1 MEIISSSKTQTN
13 TVEAVIRADSAEFEA
28 AIEAVYLKK
37 KKDISV
43 GGFRKGK
50 ASRKMIEK
58 VYGKNFFYQD
68 AVNEMYPAILEK
80 AADKLGL
87 DVVAVPSVEVTE
99 ISAESG
105 VCFKAQYIVKPEVN
119 ISDYKGLKLEKKIKT
134 ITENDVDD
142 EIQRIRERNARLI
155 AVTDR
160 PAETGD
166 TVNIDYNG
174 TIDGISFEG
183 GSAEHYG
190 LTLGSGTFIP
200 GFEEQIEGKNIGEEF
215 DVNVTFPEDYHAEEY
230 AGKAAIFRCKLHEIH
245 AYEVPELD
253 DEFVKD
259 VSEFDTLEE
268 YSADIRQRLT
278 QAAAEKADSE
288 LDNNMA
294 TRISEKVEGE
304 IPDVM
309 YEKRVDDMLR
319 EWEYRNR
326 SAGITL
332 QFYLKYTGMSAE
344 EFRESFRAPAE
355 VQVKLRLGL
364 EKIAEFE
371 HIEVGEEEIERCYN
385 EIAEQNNMSVER
397 VKEVFSRKSA
407 KEDLTVQKAFDFVK
421 ENAEITEVQ
430 DDG

>member
-119 ISDYKGLKLEKKIKT
+119 ISDYKGMKLEKKIKT

-230 AGKAAIFRCKLHEIH
+230 AGKAAVFRCKLHEIH

-268 YSADIRQRLT
+268 YKADIRQRLT
-278 QAAAEKADSE
+278 QAAAEKAESE

-294 TRISEKVEGE
+294 TKISEKVEGE

-309 YEKRVDDMLR
+309 YEKRVADMLR

-332 QFYLKYTGMSAE
+332 QFYLKYTGRSAE

-364 EKIAEFE
+364 EKIAELE

>member
-1 MEIISSSKTQTN
+1 MEIISSSKMQAN
-13 TVEAVIRADSAEFEA
+13 TIEAVIKADSAEFEA

-68 AVNEMYPAILEK
+68 AVNEMYPAILEE
-80 AADKLGL
+80 AAEKLGL
-87 DVVAVPSVEVTE
+87 DVVAVPKVEVTE
-99 ISAESG
+99 ISAENG
-105 VCFKAQYIVKPEVN
+105 VSLNAQYIVKPHVN
-119 ISDYKGLKLEKKIKT
+119 ISDYKGLKLEKKVKT

-142 EIQRIRERNARLI
+142 EIQRIRERNARII

-183 GSAEHYG
+183 GSAEHYR
-190 LTLGSGTFIP
+190 LALGSGTFIP

-215 DVNVTFPEDYHAEEY
+215 DVNVTFPEDYHAEKY
-230 AGKAAIFRCKLHEIH
+230 AGKAAVFHCKLHEIH
-245 AYEVPELD
+245 AYEIPELD

-268 YSADIRQRLT
+268 YRADIRQRLAE
-278 QAAAEKADSE
+278 AAAKKADSD
-288 LDNNMA
+288 LDNDMA
-294 TRISEKVEGE
+294 TKISEKVEGE

-309 YEKRVDDMLR
+309 YERRVADMLK

-326 SAGITL
+326 SSGITL
-332 QFYLKYTGMSAE
+332 QDYLKYTGMSAE

-364 EKIAEFE
+364 EKIAELE
-371 HIEVGEEEIERCYN
+371 HIEVGEEEIDRCYN
-385 EIAEQNNMSVER
+385 EIAEQNSMSVER

>member
-1 MEIISSSKTQTN
+1 MKIISSSKTQVN
-13 TVEAVIRADSAEFEA
+13 TIEAVIQADAAEFEA
-28 AIEAVYLKK
+28 AIESVYQKK

-43 GGFRKGK
+43 SGFRKGK

-58 VYGKNFFYQD
+58 VYGKNFFYKD
-68 AVNEMYPAILEK
+68 AVDEMYPGILEK
-80 AADKLGL
+80 AADELEL
-87 DVVAVPSVEVTE
+87 EVVDVPYVEVTE
-99 ISAESG
+99 ITAENG
-105 VCFKAQYIVKPEVN
+105 VSLKAQYTIKPEVN
-119 ISDYKGLKLEKKIKT
+119 ISDYKGLKLDKKVKT
-134 ITENDVDD
+134 VTENDVDE
-142 EIQRIRERNARLI
+142 EIQRIRERNSRFI

-160 PAETGD
+160 PAKTGD

-174 TIDGISFEG
+174 TINGITFEG

-230 AGKAAIFRCKLHEIH
+230 AGKAAVFRCKLHEIH
-245 AYEVPELD
+245 AYEIPDLD

-259 VSEFDTLEE
+259 VSEFDTIEE
-268 YSADIRQRLT
+268 YREDIFKQLT
-278 QAAAEKADSE
+278 AAAEEKSNSE
-288 LDNNMA
+288 LENDLA
-294 TRISEKVEGE
+294 TKISEKVQAEV
-304 IPDVM
+304 PHVM
-309 YEKRVDDMLR
+309 YENRIADMLR

-326 SAGITL
+326 RFGVTL
-332 QFYLKYTGMSAE
+332 QDYLKYTGMSAE

-364 EKIAEFE
+364 EKIAELE
-371 HIEVGEEEIERCYN
+371 HIEVGEDEIERSYN

-397 VKEVFSRKSA
+397 VKEVFSSKSA
-407 KEDLTVQKAFDFVK
+407 KDDLTVQKAFDFVR